1 MWITFRPSEDR
12 QDDKFVENSNG
23 LMERRH
29 NCTVTRKDN
38 GRWDIQIGWEYQSA
52 NKNIPILTR
61 DCHNSDIDWLMRFG
75 FIVPFFSVFEN
86 RYGMFVYK
94 TWGKSEGVRQRKI
107 LAEYLDDLRMRRL
120 YHWDADCV
128 VG

>member
-12 QDDKFVENSNG
+12 QDDSYVKNSNG

-38 GRWDIQIGWEYQSA
+38 GRWEIQIGWEFQSPR
-52 NKNIPILTR
+52 IPVLTM
-61 DCHNSDIDWLMRFG
+61 DLHNADIDWLMRFG
-75 FIVPFFSVFEN
+75 FIVPFLAVFES

-107 LAEYLDDLRMRRL
+107 LTEYLDDLRMRRI